1 MKTLKK
7 FACSVLALGLV
18 MGLTA
23 CAPKTFDKQKL
34 IKFLDDRDFED
45 YDEPEDFYDDFSGII
60 MGVEGSAYVYCDGKD
75 AQNVYD
81 TVINR
86 FGALP
91 DCDVDETVT
100 LAIADESGSGY
111 GYGCLFIFE
120 DTKNA
125 EEFFEEYGEMYAD
138 DGENGD
144 DYYIV
149 CDKITSGK
157 ELYCGVYIRENS
169 VFVIRFIGIDSG
181 FVDDLCKVFGVKS
194 PTNA

>member
-7 FACSVLALGLV
+7 IACSVLALGLV

-34 IKFLDDRDFED
+34 IGFLEDRDFED

-111 GYGCLFIFE
+111 GYGYLFVFE
-120 DTKNA
+120 DIKDA
-125 EEFFEEYGEMYAD
+125 EEFFEEYG
-138 DGENGD
+138 
-144 DYYIV
+144 
-149 CDKITSGK
+149 
-157 ELYCGVYIRENS
+157 
-169 VFVIRFIGIDSG
+169 
-181 FVDDLCKVFGVKS
+181 
-194 PTNA
+194 